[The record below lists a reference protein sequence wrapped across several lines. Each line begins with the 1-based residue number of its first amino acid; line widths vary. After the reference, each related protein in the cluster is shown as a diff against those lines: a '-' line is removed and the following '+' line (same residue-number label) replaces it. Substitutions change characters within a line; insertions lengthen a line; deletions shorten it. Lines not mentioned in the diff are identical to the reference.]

1 MGTISI
7 YGKNFL
13 KTFLSKTGHHE
24 PFLKIE
30 KQITSIINMT
40 TINNFSCNVTI
51 YLTMYLTFILMKYVI
66 CLWFSKLYKKK
77 DIFQHFFLSFF
88 FHQYFIFMPCNVP
101 FVVCS
106 NICTVPNPYG
116 LVVYLFYGFDELCC
130 LNCGEET

>member
-1 MGTISI
+1 MDVNVMPYGASMGRGTQMGTISI

-13 KTFLSKTGHHE
+13 KTFLSKTGDHE

-66 CLWFSKLYKKK
+66 CL
-77 DIFQHFFLSFF
+77 
-88 FHQYFIFMPCNVP
+88 
-101 FVVCS
+101 
-106 NICTVPNPYG
+106 
-116 LVVYLFYGFDELCC
+116 
-130 LNCGEET
+130 